1 MVTSFNSKL
10 VRLKDQLRTPDL
22 HERRQFQF
30 QIGAIKSA
38 ETKSYQ
44 QRRFEFQFQIG
55 AIKSQNNDVTARATR
70 EFQFQIGA
78 IKSYGIVREDRQ
90 HSRFNSKL
98 VRLKVRTVISCLLL
112 LTIRF
117 NSKLVRLKAYVYSPS
132 HKKERKVSIPNWCD

>member
-1 MVTSFNSKL
+1 MRNEPK
-10 VRLKDQLRTPDL
+10 
-22 HERRQFQF
+22 FQF
-30 QIGAIKSA
+30 QIGAIKSY
-38 ETKSYQ
+38 KSTLTVVEQ
-44 QRRFEFQFQIG
+44 LTFQFQIG

-117 NSKLVRLKAYVYSPS
+117 NSKLVRLKTHAQGSMRNSSLFQFQIGAIKRSQADPG
-132 HKKERKVSIPNWCD
+132 D